1 MQAIYCTFSTYTNI
15 NAKLSQRFLG
25 DTLSFNLE
33 LSMHIYIYSPTVYVP
48 CYVVCTFACC
58 KSCNPNGISLILPAL
73 LLHRVTLALHSAF
86 FLISLLPQIMCNSL
100 VLTTAASAIWKNSTR
115 GVGKRLTQHKVRAKA
130 VFSSRPCLNA
140 IFLHCTIF

>member
-25 DTLSFNLE
+25 IHFLLTWSYLCT
-33 LSMHIYIYSPTVYVP
+33 YTYTVQLYVP

-58 KSCNPNGISLILPAL
+58 RSCNPNRISLILPAL

-100 VLTTAASAIWKNSTR
+100 VLTTAASAIWKNSMR